1 MLVSTSTYRVVQWAT
16 GSIGA
21 QAIRAFAANP
31 TFDLVGVYVTSAGK
45 VGKDAGELAGIDPL
59 GVAATDDVD
68 AILALHADCI
78 HYAPLHAD
86 LDDMCRM
93 LSSGANIVTP
103 VGFVYPAALDGDVC
117 ARLEAACEAGNS
129 SLHGTGIHP
138 GFSGDLLPLTFA
150 RLCRRIDTIVVQEV
164 ADLARHPSAPMM
176 IDGLGFAR
184 SREEC
189 LAHPAPIVDTMQRI
203 FTESINLVAAGLGIE
218 LDEVTTE
225 YDVAVATKELTI
237 RTGRIPVGGVGG
249 MRWVWSGMHR
259 GRPLVEFRT
268 FWKMG
273 DDLDPD
279 WGFDDL
285 KYSLVIEGDP
295 AIRAGFEAAHPT
307 DPDDTGLDGRI
318 WTAMN
323 GVNAIP
329 AVCDAPAGI
338 RTHLDLPFLTPAGL
352 VGAERSP

>member
-1 MLVSTSTYRVVQWAT
+1 MSGPYRVVQWAT
-16 GSIGA
+16 GSIGR
-21 QAIRAFAANP
+21 QAIRAFATNP
-31 TFDLVGVYVTSAGK
+31 TFELVGVYVTSADK
-45 VGKDAGELAGIDPL
+45 VGKDAGQLAGIDPI
-59 GVAATDDVD
+59 GVTAVGDIES
-68 AILALHADCI
+68 ILELDADCI

-86 LDDMCRM
+86 VDDMCRI
-93 LSSGANIVTP
+93 LAAGTNIVTP
-103 VGFVYPAALDGDVC
+103 VGFVFPSALAGDVS
-117 ARLEAACEAGNS
+117 ARLAAACEQGAS

-150 RLCRRIDTIVVQEV
+150 RLCRRIDKIVVQEV

-189 LAHPAPIVDTMQRI
+189 LAHPAPIVETMDRI
-203 FTESINLVAAGLGIE
+203 FAESITLVATGLGVE

-225 YDVAVATKELTI
+225 YDVAVATKELTV
-237 RTGRIPVGGVGG
+237 RTGSIPIGGVGG
-249 MRWVWSGMHR
+249 MRWVWSGIHR
-259 GRPLVEFRT
+259 GAPLIEFRT

-279 WGFDDL
+279 WGYDEL

-295 AIRAGFEAAHPT
+295 AIRAGFEAARPT
-307 DPDDTGLDGRI
+307 DPNDSGLDGRI

-323 GVNAIP
+323 GVNVIP
-329 AVCDAPAGI
+329 AVCDAPPGI
-338 RTHLDLPFLTPAGL
+338 RTHLDLPFVQPPGL
-352 VGAERSP
+352 VPTT